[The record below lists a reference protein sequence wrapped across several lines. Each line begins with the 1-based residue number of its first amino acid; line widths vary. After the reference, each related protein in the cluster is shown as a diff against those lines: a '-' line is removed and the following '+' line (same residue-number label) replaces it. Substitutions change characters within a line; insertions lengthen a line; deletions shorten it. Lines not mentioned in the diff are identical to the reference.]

1 MEETEKATEKDRD
14 KTIEKRLEKR
24 FRRALTTYQLIE
36 DGDRVLVALSGGKDS
51 LFLLEALA
59 KRSCIFKPRFKVEA
73 VHVRMRNISY
83 ESDSSYLQKF
93 SENLGVKLHILETEF
108 DPQTDRRKSPC
119 FLCSW
124 YRRKAIFELA
134 QAIGCNKLALGH
146 HNDDIM
152 HTAIM
157 NLMFHGQFSSMPP
170 TYKLD
175 KMPLTII
182 RPCVLSWKATLLP
195 TLLLQDMRNRRNSA
209 RMNSCRIAPP
219 PLAFSNRWKASL
231 QKRDTIYGTRLKRN
245 GLTDNTFRFKKQATG
260 EEQK

>member
-24 FRRALTTYQLIE
+24 FRRALTTYKLIE

-59 KRSCIFKPRFKVEA
+59 KRSRIFKPRFKVEA

-182 RPCVLSWKATLLP
+182 RPLCLELESDIAAHALASGYEKQKKLCPYEQLSHRTSTAGIFKQMESVSP
-195 TLLLQDMRNRRNSA
+195 E
-209 RMNSCRIAPP
+209 
-219 PLAFSNRWKASL
+219 
-231 QKRDTIYGTRLKRN
+231 TRYNIWHALEAQWAN
-245 GLTDNTFRFKKQATG
+245 
-260 EEQK
+260 

>member
-59 KRSCIFKPRFKVEA
+59 KRSRIFKPRFEVEA

-93 SENLGVKLHILETEF
+93 SENIGVRLHILETEF

-146 HNDDIM
+146 HND
-152 HTAIM
+152 
-157 NLMFHGQFSSMPP
+157 
-170 TYKLD
+170 
-175 KMPLTII
+175 
-182 RPCVLSWKATLLP
+182 CLLYTSTSP
-195 TLLLQDMRNRRNSA
+195 RA
-209 RMNSCRIAPP
+209 A
-219 PLAFSNRWKASL
+219 
-231 QKRDTIYGTRLKRN
+231 
-245 GLTDNTFRFKKQATG
+245 
-260 EEQK
+260 

>member
-59 KRSCIFKPRFKVEA
+59 KRSRIFKPRFEVEA

-83 ESDSSYLQKF
+83 ESDCSYLQKF
-93 SENLGVKLHILETEF
+93 SESLGVKLHILETEF

-119 FLCSW
+119 FLCSL

-134 QAIGCNKLALGH
+134 QAIG
-146 HNDDIM
+146 
-152 HTAIM
+152 
-157 NLMFHGQFSSMPP
+157 FSSMPP

-182 RPCVLSWKATLLP
+182 RPLCLEQESDIAAHALASGYEKQKKLCPYEQLSHRTSTAGIFKLMESVSP
-195 TLLLQDMRNRRNSA
+195 E
-209 RMNSCRIAPP
+209 
-219 PLAFSNRWKASL
+219 
-231 QKRDTIYGTRLKRN
+231 TRYNIWHALEAQWAN
-245 GLTDNTFRFKKQATG
+245 
-260 EEQK
+260 